1 MDESDFTFTL
11 HRLRLCGVFL
21 CPAYESFF
29 TEEYEMNVTVRHGA
43 ETARRAVRS
52 DLAGDVLRTNGE
64 VSRK

>member
-1 MDESDFTFTL
+1 
-11 HRLRLCGVFL
+11 
-21 CPAYESFF
+21 
-29 TEEYEMNVTVRHGA
+29 MNVTVRHGA